1 MTAAALGTNRRVNK
15 TGTPIEDDV
24 VAGVEKN
31 VDVAAGVEK
40 TVDVAA
46 GVEKD
51 VDVVAGVE
59 KNVDVVAGVGK
70 TVEIKEV
77 IFLEMDVESI
87 ILSIRNKGENVCF
100 GLKTTTMDVAIMIID
115 KATIHRVRS

>member
-1 MTAAALGTNRRVNK
+1 MGTNRRANK

-24 VAGVEKN
+24 AAGVEKN

-40 TVDVAA
+40 TV
-46 GVEKD
+46 EL
-51 VDVVAGVE
+51 
-59 KNVDVVAGVGK
+59 
-70 TVEIKEV
+70 KEV

-87 ILSIRNKGENVCF
+87 ILSIRNKGEKVCF
-100 GLKTTTMDVAIMIID
+100 GLKTTTMDVAIMIIN